1 MDYNMQYKTI
11 TREQFLFHEMRTVA
25 VMMMDGKSDLEIIE
39 EVFNN
44 NLFQYPT
51 ERMIKNLTRV
61 CLKRLHNLEDESLV
75 DVVANGS
82 TESAKQVCLYAM
94 MKYYRLVW
102 DFMTTVIAEK
112 FRTKDFSFSKR
123 DVNVFFTRL
132 QEQNETISSWSTSTI
147 NKCGQVL
154 VKILVE
160 NGYLDSSRSEE
171 LHPVLID
178 FQLKNRLLDNREYV
192 SLAVFNCFEEE

>member
-1 MDYNMQYKTI
+1 MNLNTPYKTI

-25 VMMMDGKSDLEIIE
+25 VMMMEGKSDIEIIE

-61 CLKRLHNLEDESLV
+61 CLKRLHNLEDKSLV

-132 QEQNETISSWSTSTI
+132 QEQNVTISSWSPSTI
-147 NKCGQVL
+147 YKCGQVL

-160 NGYLDSSRSEE
+160 NGYLDSPRSEE

>member
-132 QEQNETISSWSTSTI
+132 QEQNETISSWSPSTI

-160 NGYLDSSRSEE
+160 NGYLDSPRSEE
-171 LHPVLID
+171 LCPVLID
-178 FQLKNRLLDNREYV
+178 FQLKNRLLDNRDYV
-192 SLAVFNCFEEE
+192 SLAQLF

>member
-132 QEQNETISSWSTSTI
+132 QEQNETISSWSPSTI

-160 NGYLDSSRSEE
+160 NGYLDSPRSEE

-178 FQLKNRLLDNREYV
+178 FQLKKRLLDNREYV